1 MNAMLRMK
9 FRREGTE
16 SSGGRDFRPR
26 EPLYAESPSAAADSG
41 LEAVN
46 RRNRPCHA
54 ARNLLGLA
62 AGVLALLAILACADS
77 AEQPSPSPTPQSL
90 LFATPPSAAS
100 TGADDQA
107 SPGIVVQLDSTPTP
121 YPTPTAYPTAT
132 PYPTPTPFPT
142 DPSAPTVP
150 AATGEERG
158 QTPEA
163 TPSPAP
169 VLGPVIQINIP
180 KKSEVQHPKA
190 ATTINVMIARV
201 EAGEISVEEV
211 AKEAPLHRG
220 ESVGVIIHLSGNVEA
235 VAAFLRTNGGSN
247 IIPGEDYIEAF
258 VPVLLLGRT
267 SEQSGVLSVRL
278 IQPPDSPQGGSGLP
292 GNGPAVHGSVAW
304 NDAGYSGQGIKV
316 GIIDTGFGGFKDL
329 LGTKLPSAVQAR
341 CYPLGWGA
349 HSTDLADCGDEDGV
363 ESEDENTHGTAVAES
378 LMDLAPEVLLYI
390 SNPRSPSALKDTVN
404 WMISEN
410 VSVINHSRLWD
421 FDGYGDGTSPFSI
434 SPLNTI
440 DTAVDADIVWVNAAG
455 NHAQRTWF
463 KRGPFSFSNVNIGGE
478 NVRVVNFSGSDYK
491 NAFYS
496 RGRLELRWD
505 DTWGGATRDLDLILV
520 HPDGERSAPY
530 SVDIQSGGP
539 GQNPYESA
547 SGWGGV
553 NYGILVQHASGS
565 EPGWIQLLSRS
576 TSLDYSTPETGS
588 IINPAESANPG
599 MLAVGAASW
608 DNLNSIED
616 FSSRGPTPDGR
627 IKPDVVGADCGGIEV
642 SPAAFCGTS
651 QASPHVAG
659 MAALVRQRFPNYT
672 PAQVVS
678 YLKDNAEQRISS
690 PDPNNTWGHGF
701 VVLPGITQTQQPPAG
716 PPGAP
721 TVTSVGSGRNS
732 LTVRWRAPVQTGGSG
747 ITAYD
752 LRYVRSDAANKG
764 DAQWTV
770 VEDVWTGVGALSHEL
785 TGLEGGRQ
793 YDLQVRAVDSTGD
806 GPWSATDVGT
816 PDTGEAIP
824 QSPANAQYR
833 HDGATVVVTWSLST
847 GATHHK
853 VYYSDSRFPRC
864 SLFASGTL
872 NGCELLAGAVAGTT
886 YTHSNPDAEYNSYW
900 ITACNDAGC
909 SEIDS
914 ANPARLEG
922 AAPAPDLVVDTPMVS
937 ESAPTAGARFTLSAT
952 VRNQGNA
959 RSGFTTLRYYRSTD
973 STITA
978 NDTSVGTD
986 SVSRLE
992 ASASG
997 DESIS
1002 LTAPDTPGTYYYGA
1016 CVDSV
1021 SDESDTA
1028 NNCSSAV
1035 AVTVGAAPAPDL
1047 VVGAPTVSSN
1057 APAAGASFTMD
1068 ATVRNQ
1074 GNGASGSTTLRY
1086 YRSTDSTIT
1095 AADTSVGTDFVSSLD
1110 ASESGGENVSLTAP
1124 DTPGTYYY
1132 GACVDSVSDESDTAN
1147 NCSSAVAV
1155 TVGAAP
1161 APDLVVDRPTVSTS
1175 APAAGDR
1182 FTLSATVRN
1191 QGNGSSTLTTLG
1203 YYRSTDST
1211 ITTGDTA
1218 VGTDSV
1224 SPLNAS
1230 ASGDESIS
1238 LTAPSTEGTYYY
1250 GACVDSVS
1258 DESDTANNCSAAVAV
1273 TVGAAPAP
1281 DLVVDTPTVS
1291 ESAPTAGARFTL
1303 SATVRNQGN
1312 ARSGLTTL
1320 RYYRSTDSTIT
1331 ANDTAVGT
1339 DSVFR
1344 LNASASGDESI
1355 SLTAPSEQGTYY
1367 YGACVDPVS
1376 DESDTTNNC
1385 SSSVAVTVGAA
1396 PAPDLVVDTPT
1407 VSESAPTA
1415 GARLT
1420 LSATVR
1426 NQGNGASGSTTLR
1439 YYRSTDSV
1447 ITTADTEVGTDS
1459 VPRLSASAS
1468 GDESISLTAP
1478 SEQGTY
1484 YYGACVDVVSDE
1496 SDTTNNCSD
1505 AVAVTVGTTPAPDLI
1520 VTNFTVSNS
1529 SPVAGQFFAMN
1540 ATVNNQ
1546 GNGLS
1551 SSSTLRYYR
1560 STDATITTT
1569 DAGIPTNGSPGF
1581 LSVDGLSPSG
1591 SVDKSA
1597 GTRAPSTL
1605 GTYYFGVCVETVT
1618 GESDTTNNCSN
1629 AATVT
1634 VSRTNRPPRLTGEVD
1649 DKIVALGESFRVDL
1663 SGLFTDPDGDA
1674 ITSYGFT
1681 YRTIGILSGTVNTR
1695 TGILS
1700 LRAISVGETI
1710 VAVDARDSNGTSGA
1724 SEDLFNV
1731 TVTAAE
1737 TAEKPGAP
1745 TGLTAT
1751 ADGQTEIDLSWRAPS
1766 DDGGANIT
1774 GYRIEVST
1782 NGSNWSDL
1790 VANTR
1795 STSTSYSHTGLTAGS
1810 TRHYRVSAINSVGTG
1825 PASNTT
1831 SATTAEE
1838 VVSEGTCT
1846 VDLVVR
1852 PGERCSHPG
1861 KSAEFWVDSDGI
1873 GHYLAGGFK
1882 YRSGS
1887 KIEIRDSNING
1898 VTYTFVASKQDDGS
1912 WLVEEVG

>member
-190 ATTINVMIARV
+190 ATAINVMIARV

-220 ESVGVIIHLSGNVEA
+220 ESVGVSIHLSGNVEA

-278 IQPPDSPQGGSGLP
+278 IQPPDSPQSGSGLP

-329 LGTKLPSAVQAR
+329 LGTELPSAVQAR

-463 KRGPFSFSNVNIGGE
+463 KRGPFSFSTVNIGGE

-1110 ASESGGENVSLTAP
+1110 ASESGDENVSLTAP

-1132 GACVDSVSDESDTAN
+1132 GACVDAVSDESDTAN
-1147 NCSSAVAV
+1147 NCSS
-1155 TVGAAP
+1155 
-1161 APDLVVDRPTVSTS
+1161 
-1175 APAAGDR
+1175 
-1182 FTLSATVRN
+1182 
-1191 QGNGSSTLTTLG
+1191 
-1203 YYRSTDST
+1203 
-1211 ITTGDTA
+1211 
-1218 VGTDSV
+1218 
-1224 SPLNAS
+1224 
-1230 ASGDESIS
+1230 
-1238 LTAPSTEGTYYY
+1238 
-1250 GACVDSVS
+1250 
-1258 DESDTANNCSAAVAV
+1258 AVAV

-1312 ARSGLTTL
+1312 GSSTLTTL
-1320 RYYRSTDSTIT
+1320 GYYRSTDST
-1331 ANDTAVGT
+1331 
-1339 DSVFR
+1339 
-1344 LNASASGDESI
+1344 
-1355 SLTAPSEQGTYY
+1355 
-1367 YGACVDPVS
+1367 
-1376 DESDTTNNC
+1376 
-1385 SSSVAVTVGAA
+1385 
-1396 PAPDLVVDTPT
+1396 
-1407 VSESAPTA
+1407 
-1415 GARLT
+1415 
-1420 LSATVR
+1420 
-1426 NQGNGASGSTTLR
+1426 
-1439 YYRSTDSV
+1439 
-1447 ITTADTEVGTDS
+1447 ITTADTEVGTD
-1459 VPRLSASAS
+1459 
-1468 GDESISLTAP
+1468 
-1478 SEQGTY
+1478 
-1484 YYGACVDVVSDE
+1484 
-1496 SDTTNNCSD
+1496 
-1505 AVAVTVGTTPAPDLI
+1505 
-1520 VTNFTVSNS
+1520 
-1529 SPVAGQFFAMN
+1529 
-1540 ATVNNQ
+1540 
-1546 GNGLS
+1546 
-1551 SSSTLRYYR
+1551 LRYPA
-1560 STDATITTT
+1560 STHRQ
-1569 DAGIPTNGSPGF
+1569 
-1581 LSVDGLSPSG
+1581 
-1591 SVDKSA
+1591 A
-1597 GTRAPSTL
+1597 GT
-1605 GTYYFGVCVETVT
+1605 
-1618 GESDTTNNCSN
+1618 
-1629 AATVT
+1629 
-1634 VSRTNRPPRLTGEVD
+1634 SR
-1649 DKIVALGESFRVDL
+1649 
-1663 SGLFTDPDGDA
+1663 
-1674 ITSYGFT
+1674 
-1681 YRTIGILSGTVNTR
+1681 
-1695 TGILS
+1695 
-1700 LRAISVGETI
+1700 
-1710 VAVDARDSNGTSGA
+1710 
-1724 SEDLFNV
+1724 
-1731 TVTAAE
+1731 
-1737 TAEKPGAP
+1737 
-1745 TGLTAT
+1745 
-1751 ADGQTEIDLSWRAPS
+1751 
-1766 DDGGANIT
+1766 
-1774 GYRIEVST
+1774 
-1782 NGSNWSDL
+1782 
-1790 VANTR
+1790 
-1795 STSTSYSHTGLTAGS
+1795 
-1810 TRHYRVSAINSVGTG
+1810 SA
-1825 PASNTT
+1825 
-1831 SATTAEE
+1831 
-1838 VVSEGTCT
+1838 
-1846 VDLVVR
+1846 
-1852 PGERCSHPG
+1852 
-1861 KSAEFWVDSDGI
+1861 
-1873 GHYLAGGFK
+1873 
-1882 YRSGS
+1882 
-1887 KIEIRDSNING
+1887 
-1898 VTYTFVASKQDDGS
+1898 
-1912 WLVEEVG
+1912 